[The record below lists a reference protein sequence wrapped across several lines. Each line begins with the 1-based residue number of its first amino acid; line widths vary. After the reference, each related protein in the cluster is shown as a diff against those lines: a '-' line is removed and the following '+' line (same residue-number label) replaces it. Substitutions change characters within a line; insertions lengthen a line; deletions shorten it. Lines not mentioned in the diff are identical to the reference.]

1 MKYKSKVQPV
11 EFAVKDHFS
20 YARPRCPKVKDGH
33 FDQIDC
39 PNNENSKSKYL
50 LVAGKV
56 GVIRLSKS
64 VEVFSPSLG
73 VFEREAV
80 RFFKYF

>member
-1 MKYKSKVQPV
+1 MKYKSKFQQT

-20 YARPRCPKVKDGH
+20 YARPRCPKVKDRH

-39 PNNENSKSKYL
+39 PNNETLKSKYL

-56 GVIRLSKS
+56 GVIRLFKS
-64 VEVFSPSLG
+64 VEVFLRLLGFLKEKSLD
-73 VFEREAV
+73 FL
-80 RFFKYF
+80 YF